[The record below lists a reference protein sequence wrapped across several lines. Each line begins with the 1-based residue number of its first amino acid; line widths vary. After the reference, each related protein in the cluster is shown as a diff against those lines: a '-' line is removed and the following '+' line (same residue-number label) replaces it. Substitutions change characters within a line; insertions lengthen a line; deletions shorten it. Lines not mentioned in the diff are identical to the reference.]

1 MILLRIKKRRF
12 EFWKFFSHKIL
23 NRNSVKPLL
32 EQLNERMTEIPKL
45 VVVVYMTAV
54 FPYLSF
60 ISIRKSCKFL
70 FMMVETP
77 RKSETQIVKDHPF
90 STYAKSSEKHL
101 LPPDTH
107 TNVKNVRFLENIAY
121 VRNGWSLTIKK
132 LQAELKNVLLIK
144 RMWIHLR

>member
-1 MILLRIKKRRF
+1 MILLRIKKRMF

-32 EQLNERMTEIPKL
+32 EQLNERMTEVPKL

-90 STYAKSSEKHL
+90 STYAKSSEKLTFLTPWYAHERKNCSFFGKYCVR
-101 LPPDTH
+101 TKWMI
-107 TNVKNVRFLENIAY
+107 TNYQETAGGTKKRFAY
-121 VRNGWSLTIKK
+121 
-132 LQAELKNVLLIK
+132 
-144 RMWIHLR
+144 